1 MFESNFK
8 EINFRKLCDKAV
20 LIKCTLALDHWN
32 TH

>member
-8 EINFRKLCDKAV
+8 EINFRKLCGKAA
-20 LIKCTLALDHWN
+20 LIKYILTLDNWN